1 MRICVVGNV
10 MVVSNDESSFVPTF
24 VFQNRLKMENKSH
37 MTEMMQKTR
46 IELENGD
53 ISDEEKNEAIRVS
66 KLTVKGTF
74 GDFLGR
80 FALIMHYML
89 FCRPFDSIHLGSNV

>member
-1 MRICVVGNV
+1 MRICVVGS
-10 MVVSNDESSFVPTF
+10 VVSNF
-24 VFQNRLKMENKSH
+24 VFQNRLKLENKSH

-66 KLTVKGTF
+66 KLTVKGIF
-74 GDFLGR
+74 RIFLGR
-80 FALIMHYML
+80 LALIMHCML
-89 FCRPFDSIHLGSNV
+89 FL